1 MVEFLHHRAF
11 SLLIGVFI
19 VALAA
24 AVGLTGC
31 STPSDAG
38 TSESASDASGVRAS
52 ESASGSSGASLEYI
66 LSTQGVS
73 VINPEQTKQIM
84 EQYPAALLI
93 DVREADEYAQGHIP
107 GAFLLPLNTITSAQ
121 TADTLRAAG
130 LDKAAQEKGLASTGN
145 VSAFIVY
152 CRSGV
157 RSANAAQHLSNLGF
171 SPVLDAGGINSWP
184 YDIEK

>member
-1 MVEFLHHRAF
+1 MVEFLHHHV
-11 SLLIGVFI
+11 SSMLIGILV
-19 VALAA
+19 VVLAA
-24 AVGLTGC
+24 AVVLTGC
-31 STPSDAG
+31 SASSGAG
-38 TSESASDASGVRAS
+38 TSESVSDTSGV
-52 ESASGSSGASLEYI
+52 GASLES
-66 LSTQGVS
+66 LMSTQGVS
-73 VINPEQTKQIM
+73 VIKPEQTKQIM

-93 DVREADEYAQGHIP
+93 DVREASEYAQGHIP
-107 GAFLLPLNTITSAQ
+107 GAFLLPLSTITSAQ

-130 LDKAAQEKGLASTGN
+130 LDKAAQEKGLASAEDA
-145 VSAFIVY
+145 SALIVY

>member
-1 MVEFLHHRAF
+1 MVEFLHHHV
-11 SLLIGVFI
+11 SSMLIGILV
-19 VALAA
+19 VVLAA
-24 AVGLTGC
+24 AVVLTGC
-31 STPSDAG
+31 SASSGAG
-38 TSESASDASGVRAS
+38 TSESVSDTSGV
-52 ESASGSSGASLEYI
+52 GASLES
-66 LSTQGVS
+66 LMSTQGVS
-73 VINPEQTKQIM
+73 VIKPEQTKQIM

-93 DVREADEYAQGHIP
+93 DVREASEYAQGHIP

-130 LDKAAQEKGLASTGN
+130 LDKAAQEKGLASAEDA
-145 VSAFIVY
+145 SALIVY